1 MKKKIKSSVI
11 RASLWT
17 GAAAFGLSS
26 AWTAHAQS
34 ANEGNSTR
42 LATIVVQGDGEQD
55 GTAPVRGYV
64 AKQTTTGS
72 KTDTPL
78 TEIPQ
83 SVSVVGREELDDR
96 AVVTKVDEALNYTP
110 GVFTQPY
117 GSDPDTDW
125 FYIRGFEA
133 SQTGLSLDNL
143 PFTSTAYGNFQLDA
157 FMLER
162 VEVLK
167 GPASVLVGGSNAGGV
182 VNLVRKRPT
191 DEPYFHTETGINSDG
206 NGFAGFDI
214 SDKVDENGAVTYR
227 LTGKVAG
234 GDNYVD
240 YTDDLRGFI
249 MPQITFAPTDATTLN
264 VYAYLSGLDQ
274 THTTNG
280 LLPYEGTVISNPVYG
295 KIGRDTYLGEKD
307 SDIGKANQTLFGYEF
322 NHEFEDGLKFTQTAR
337 YANLYKRERYIYAFD
352 FDQTDALV
360 GRYAEDITSKAN
372 AFNVDNR
379 VENELEI
386 GGATHKLM
394 AGFEYRYYRLDTD
407 KYAAFPDPIDPA
419 NPVYG
424 SPFPALSAGS
434 HQIVTT
440 NQIGVY
446 AQDQIR
452 FGDGW
457 IVTLNG
463 RYDYLHSEGNDLR
476 NIMPNYSSDDSA
488 WSGRAGVAYEF
499 KNGLTPYASMATF
512 FSPLVGAGAD
522 GALKPEEGEQ
532 YEAGVKYE
540 PTSFDGLL
548 TASVFQIDKENYT
561 VNVPGEGDKQL
572 GNVRSRGVEL
582 EGKFNIDQNWKVIAS
597 ASYTDLEF
605 TKYPGT
611 PALVGN
617 SPYVVPNTTAGL
629 WLDYTVADGPLEG
642 FGVGAGVRY
651 RGKSWADNQ
660 NTLRVPD
667 ATVFDA
673 GIRYEKN
680 DWKASLNVTNLFDK
694 EYVAGCATQ
703 YFCGY
708 GQARTFTVKLSKVW

>member
-1 MKKKIKSSVI
+1 MKRSIRFSVI
-11 RASLWT
+11 RAGLLA
-17 GAAAFGLSS
+17 GAAAVSLNS
-26 AWTAHAQS
+26 AWAQEQ
-34 ANEGNSTR
+34 AINQGGRTV
-42 LATIVVQGDGEQD
+42 LDTIVVDGNGEQG
-55 GTAPVRGYV
+55 GTGPVRGYA
-64 AKQTTTGS
+64 AKETTTGS
-72 KTDTPL
+72 KTATPVK
-78 TEIPQ
+78 EIPQ

-96 AVVTKVDEALNYTP
+96 GVVTKVDEALAYTP
-110 GVFTQPY
+110 GVTTQPF

-167 GPASVLVGGSNAGGV
+167 GPASVLVGGANAGGI

-191 DEPYFHTETGINSDG
+191 DKPYFYTETGVNSDG
-206 NGFAGFDI
+206 NGFLGFDI
-214 SDKVDENGAVTYR
+214 SDKISEDGVVSYR

-249 MPQITFAPTDATTLN
+249 MPQLTIAPNDTTSLN
-264 VYAYLSGLDQ
+264 IYAYISGLDQ

-280 LLPYEGTVISNPVYG
+280 LLPYEGTVTANPFFG

-307 SDIGKANQTLFGYEF
+307 YDIGRANQTLVGYDFE
-322 NHEFEDGLKFTQTAR
+322 HEFEDGLKFTQTAR
-337 YANLYKRERYIYAFD
+337 YANLYKRERYIYPLD
-352 FDQTDALV
+352 GNQTDQFV

-372 AFNVDNR
+372 SFNIDNR
-379 VENELEI
+379 LEKELDF
-386 GGATHKLM
+386 GGATHKVM
-394 AGFEYRYYRLDTD
+394 GGVDYRYYRLDTD
-407 KYAAFPDPIDPA
+407 KYAGLPTSIDPA
-419 NPVYG
+419 NPTYG
-424 SPFPALSAGS
+424 LPDPVLSAGS
-434 HQIVTT
+434 NQIVMI

-446 AQDQIR
+446 AQDQIK

-457 IVTLNG
+457 LLTLNG
-463 RYDYLHSEGNDLR
+463 RYDHLESKADDLR
-476 NIMPNYSSDDSA
+476 NVLPDYSFTDNA
-488 WSGRAGVAYEF
+488 WSGRAGIAYEF
-499 KNGLTPYASMATF
+499 KNGVTPYASIATF
-512 FSPLVGAGAD
+512 FSPLVGAGTN
-522 GALKPEEGEQ
+522 GPLKPEEGEQ
-532 YEAGVKYE
+532 YEVGVKYE
-540 PTSFDGLL
+540 PSWLDGLL
-548 TASVFQIDKENYT
+548 TASAFQIDKENYT
-561 VNVPGEGDKQL
+561 VNVPGQGDLQL

-582 EGKFNIDQNWKVIAS
+582 EGKFNIDQNWKAIAS

-611 PALVGN
+611 PSMVGN
-617 SPYVVPNTTAGL
+617 TPYVVPNATAAF
-629 WLDYTVADGPLEG
+629 WLDYTLVDGPLEG
-642 FGVGAGVRY
+642 LGGGAGVRY
-651 RGKSWADNQ
+651 RGKSWADNE

-673 GIRYEKN
+673 GIHYEKD

-694 EYVAGCATQ
+694 EYVAGCGTQ
-703 YFCGY
+703 FFCGY

>member
-1 MKKKIKSSVI
+1 MKRSIIYPLIRVSLLASVAALGLN
-11 RASLWT
+11 ASWAL
-17 GAAAFGLSS
+17 
-26 AWTAHAQS
+26 AQS
-34 ANEGNSTR
+34 ANEGGSTV
-42 LATIVVQGDGEQD
+42 LEPITIQGDGEQG
-55 GTAPVRGYV
+55 GTGPVRGYV

-72 KTDTPL
+72 KTATPL
-78 TEIPQ
+78 KEIPQ
-83 SVSVVGREELDDR
+83 SVSVVGREEMSDR
-96 AVVTKVDEALNYTP
+96 GVVTKVDEALTYTP
-110 GVFTQPY
+110 GVLTQPF

-167 GPASVLVGGSNAGGV
+167 GPSSVLIGGANAGGV
-182 VNLVRKRPT
+182 VNLVRKRPA
-191 DEPYFHTETGINSDG
+191 DEPYFYTETGINSDG
-206 NGFAGFDI
+206 NGFLGFDI
-214 SDKVDENGAVTYR
+214 SDKVTEDSTVSYR

-249 MPQITFAPTDATTLN
+249 MPQLTIAPNDTTSLN
-264 VYAYLSGLDQ
+264 IYAYISGLDQ

-280 LLPYEGTVISNPVYG
+280 LLPYGGTVVDNPVFG

-307 SDIGKANQTLFGYEF
+307 YDIGRANQTLVGYEF
-322 NHEFEDGLKFTQTAR
+322 EHEFEDGLKFTQTAR

-352 FDQTDALV
+352 FTQSDALV
-360 GRYAEDITSKAN
+360 GRYAEDIISKAN
-372 AFNVDNR
+372 AFNIDNR
-379 VENELEI
+379 LENDLEI
-386 GGATHKLM
+386 GGTTHKIMGGLD
-394 AGFEYRYYRLDTD
+394 YRYYRLDTD
-407 KYAAFPDPIDPA
+407 KYAGFASDIDPA

-424 SPFPALSAGS
+424 STDPVLSPGS
-434 HQIVTT
+434 NQIVTI
-440 NQIGVY
+440 NQISIY
-446 AQDQIR
+446 AQDQIK

-457 IVTLNG
+457 LVTLNG
-463 RYDYLHSEGNDLR
+463 RYDHLQSEADDLR
-476 NIMPNYSSDDSA
+476 NTLPDSSLAENA
-488 WSGRAGVAYEF
+488 WSGRAGIAYEF
-499 KNGLTPYASMATF
+499 ENGLTPYASIATF

-540 PTSFDGLL
+540 PSWFDGLL
-548 TASVFQIDKENYT
+548 TASVFQIDKDNYT
-561 VNVPGEGDKQL
+561 VNVPGQGDKQL
-572 GNVRSRGVEL
+572 GTVRSRGVEL

-605 TKYPGT
+605 TKYPGS
-611 PALVGN
+611 PAMVGN
-617 SPYVVPNTTAGL
+617 TPYVVPDTTAAL
-629 WLDYTVADGPLEG
+629 WLDYTVVDGPLEG
-642 FGVGAGVRY
+642 FGGGAGVRY
-651 RGKSWADNQ
+651 RGKSWADNE

-673 GIRYEKN
+673 GIHYEKN
-680 DWKASLNVTNLFDK
+680 DWKASVNVTNLFDK

-708 GQARTFTVKLSKVW
+708 GQARTFTVKLSKIW